1 MKYLSLIKS
10 RAMREYVSKNYD
22 MLNAV
27 NICAIVALN
36 RETSLVKRLD
46 CYKAVFDEKYDNV
59 LNYLYKAVNMY
70 VSECWK
76 SLEDFLRDYDDGE
89 YIVNCAVFKSLE
101 SDDDYEEEWHDII
114 PEKTVFNSYQSAVT
128 AVLDKAENIVMP
140 EELYHFEVIKKS
152 SEKKLAVLF
161 NLNGEITDIGV
172 HEDYFNSFDLF
183 YSSGYEICVPFKK
196 GDIIIIGNAELGVF
210 QNMKNCYA
218 KITTVSFEEWDY
230 MQIRNYYVEVSYIE
244 YPVEKISHKYK
255 HIFEK
260 LSEDVKKGKFDDRIY
275 EEDFFEEFEEEE

>member
-10 RAMREYVSKNYD
+10 RAMREYVSKKYD

-27 NICAIVALN
+27 NICAIVSLN
-36 RETSLVKRLD
+36 RETSLIKRLD

-59 LNYLYKAVNMY
+59 HNYLYKAVSLC

-76 SLEDFLRDYDDGE
+76 SLENFLRDYDDSE

-114 PEKTVFNSYQSAVT
+114 PVKTVFNSFQSAVT
-128 AVLDKAENIVMP
+128 AVLDKAKNIVMP

-152 SEKKLAVLF
+152 SEEKLAVLF

-196 GDIIIIGNAELGVF
+196 GEIVLIGGAELGVF
-210 QNMKNCYA
+210 HDIRNYFA
-218 KITTVSFEEWDY
+218 EIVTFSFEEWDY
-230 MQIRNYYVEVSYIE
+230 MQIKKLYVEVSYIE
-244 YPVEKISHKYK
+244 YPVEKINHKYK

-260 LSEDVKKGKFDDRIY
+260 LSDDVKKGKYDY
-275 EEDFFEEFEEEE
+275 